1 MKLATTTGDYA
12 GYTND
17 IDEMLKY
24 ISEAG
29 FRYVDYNFHNDYNK
43 KIGFFSGDDEG
54 HLKKVLAS
62 AEKYGIKF
70 VQAHSPMG
78 DVLGTGEGG
87 PAFLE
92 NTKKCVKYCK
102 ALGVDR
108 IVVHS
113 GYAKDISKEE
123 TFERNKMFYDSV
135 LETAENYG
143 VNILTENFNKM
154 FRDDMYWIDNVF
166 DQREL
171 IDFVSHP
178 LFHGCLDLGHN
189 NMQETAPDEA
199 IKALGKHLYALHVQ
213 DNPGDDDC
221 HSGPFFGTMNLDSLM
236 CGLIENGYKGYFTF
250 EASRILRPASGRKIY
265 EKSTKLASPPI
276 QLKNKVEALLYDI
289 GKYILTA
296 YDCFE
301 E

>member
-43 KIGFFSGDDEG
+43 KIGFFAGDDEG

-102 ALGVDR
+102 ELGVDR

-123 TFERNKMFYDSV
+123 TFERNKKFYDSV
-135 LETAENYG
+135 LETAEEVG
-143 VNILTENFNKM
+143 VNVLTENFNKM
-154 FRDDMYWIDNVF
+154 FRDDMYWIDNVS
-166 DQREL
+166 DQRKL

-189 NMQETAPDEA
+189 NMQETPPDEA
-199 IKALGKHLYALHVQ
+199 IKILGEHLYALHVQ

-221 HSGPFFGTMNLDSLM
+221 HSGPFFGTLNLDSVM
-236 CGLIENGYKGYFTF
+236 CGLIENNYNGYFTF
-250 EASRILRPASGRKIY
+250 EASRILRPASGRNKY
-265 EKSTKLASPPI
+265 EKSTKLASPSI
-276 QLKNKVEALLYDI
+276 ELKNKVEALLYDI
-289 GKYILTA
+289 GKYILTT